1 MLGQVLSV
9 PLWVQFLQISIMAQ
23 MTEMVAPYVVFD
35 GENNELTVDTDGTI
49 ALETLQLLDET
60 AIGLKYR
67 YIFWPLSHI

>member
-49 ALETLQLLDET
+49 ALETLQL
-60 AIGLKYR
+60 
-67 YIFWPLSHI
+67 